1 MGNLIARQRQL
12 IIGSGAIRRRRND
25 NQPTTTEQAKMATA
39 TPRRSDSNK
48 RDFSSLLSHST
59 DATMLTVDDDCDNDR
74 NDDCDN
80 GNSRYGH
87 SSNIAT
93 TIAEE
98 LGDAIVGG
106 GSGSSGIIGREPLL
120 SLSSSS
126 SFRFRHRHK
135 RRRR

>member
-48 RDFSSLLSHST
+48 GDFSSLLSHST
-59 DATMLTVDDDCDNDR
+59 DATMLTGD
-74 NDDCDN
+74 DDCDN

-126 SFRFRHRHK
+126 SSFRFR
-135 RRRR
+135 